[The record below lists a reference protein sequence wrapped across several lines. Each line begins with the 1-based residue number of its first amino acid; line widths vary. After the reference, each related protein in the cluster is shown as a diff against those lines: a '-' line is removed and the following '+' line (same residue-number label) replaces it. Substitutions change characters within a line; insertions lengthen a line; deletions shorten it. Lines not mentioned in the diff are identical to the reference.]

1 MYESDGLMLHQQLG
15 NPGVIDGKIKQQ
27 KIKSRDSQNTQQH
40 LNPHLWPLVFLLV
53 LCYLTGDSV
62 WDKCVEMLLA
72 ASKADDDYY
81 RFNCDKMASEIE
93 DHIYQELKGMD
104 MKYWNWVQS

>member
-1 MYESDGLMLHQQLG
+1 MERS
-15 NPGVIDGKIKQQ
+15 NSR
-27 KIKSRDSQNTQQH
+27 KSKAETPKTPSSPST
-40 LNPHLWPLVFLLV
+40 PTFGPSVFLLV
-53 LCYLTGDSV
+53 PCYLTGDSV

-104 MKYWNWVQS
+104 MKYWNWVHS